1 MDLSELPQPAAC
13 AFVAADGVHL
23 AAERYGAPTAPPV
36 LFAHG
41 FGQTGQAWRASA
53 ARIAAGGRHCITFD
67 ARGHGRSGRP
77 DTGEYHLEAFADDLA
92 AIARSCAAAPVL
104 VGASMGGLLGLL
116 IEGERAP
123 LFSALVLVDI
133 TPRWEPAGVARILAF
148 MHAHPDGFADL
159 DAASAAI
166 AAYLPQRSERRP
178 PARLRELLIP
188 GADGRLRWHWDPRML
203 GPVAGEGERYQPRLF
218 AAARRIR
225 VPTLLVS
232 GGASDVVSAETIG
245 EFLALVPHA
254 RHVSVADAT
263 HMVVGDRNDR
273 FTRHVEEFL
282 NTLPSM
288 PPPEP
293 IRPADPPS
301 SRSVRG

>member
-1 MDLSELPQPAAC
+1 MDSPDLPEPAAC
-13 AFVAADGVHL
+13 AFIARDGVRL
-23 AAERYGAPTAPPV
+23 AAERYGAPDAPPV

-41 FGQTGQAWRASA
+41 FGQTGLAWRASA
-53 ARIAAGGRHCITFD
+53 ARLAAAGRHCIAFD

-77 DTGEYHLEAFADDLA
+77 ADGEYHLEAFADDLLTV
-92 AIARSCAAAPVL
+92 ARGCATAPVL

-116 IEGERAP
+116 VEGEQAP

-148 MHAHPDGFADL
+148 MQAHPDGFADL
-159 DAASAAI
+159 DAAAAAI
-166 AAYLPQRSERRP
+166 AAYLPQRGERRSP
-178 PARLRELLIP
+178 ERLRDLLIA

-282 NTLPSM
+282 NTLPSR

-293 IRPADPPS
+293 IRPDGAPS
-301 SRSVRG
+301 SRPVRG

>member
-1 MDLSELPQPAAC
+1 MDSRAHPQPTTC
-13 AFVAADGVHL
+13 DYLMSDGVRL
-23 AAERYGAPTAPPV
+23 AAERYGAPDAPTV

-41 FGQTGQAWRASA
+41 FGQTGQSWRASA
-53 ARIAAGGRHCITFD
+53 ARLAAAGWRCITFD

-77 DTGEYHLEAFADDLA
+77 DDGEYHLEAFADDLT
-92 AIARSCAAAPVL
+92 AIARSCASAPVL

-116 IEGERAP
+116 VEGERAP

-133 TPRWEPAGVARILAF
+133 TPRWEPAGVARILSF
-148 MHAHPDGFADL
+148 LHAHPDGFADV
-159 DAASAAI
+159 DAAAAAI

-178 PARLRELLIP
+178 SERLRDLLIA

-232 GGASDVVSAETIG
+232 GGASDVVSAETIE

-301 SRSVRG
+301 SRPVRG

>member
-1 MDLSELPQPAAC
+1 MDLPELPQPVVR
-13 AFVAADGVHL
+13 AFVARDGVPL
-23 AAERYGAPTAPPV
+23 AAECHGVPGAPPV

-41 FGQTGQAWRASA
+41 FGQTAQAWRASA
-53 ARIAAGGRHCITFD
+53 ARLAAGGRQCIAFD

-77 DTGEYHLEAFADDLA
+77 EDGTYRLEAFADDLA
-92 AIARSCAAAPVL
+92 TIARNCASPPVL

-116 IEGERAP
+116 VEGEQAP

-148 MHAHPDGFADL
+148 MQAHPDGFADL
-159 DAASAAI
+159 DAAAAAI

-178 PARLRELLIP
+178 SERLRELLIA

-232 GGASDVVSAETIG
+232 GGASDVVSAQTIG
-245 EFLALVPHA
+245 EFLDLVPHA

-263 HMVVGDRNDR
+263 HMVAGDRNDR

-288 PPPEP
+288 PLPEP
-293 IRPADPPS
+293 IRPAGTPS
-301 SRSVRG
+301 SRPVRG